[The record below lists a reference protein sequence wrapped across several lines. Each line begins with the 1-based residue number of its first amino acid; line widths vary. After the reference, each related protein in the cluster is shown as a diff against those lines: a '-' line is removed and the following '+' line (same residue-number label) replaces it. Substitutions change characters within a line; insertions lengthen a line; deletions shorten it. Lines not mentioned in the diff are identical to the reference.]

1 MWDEL
6 RNEMDDSGTVEY
18 GIFQRDRKPNAPIWR
33 RHKGAANF
41 RFKTVFNALF
51 ADKGA
56 RNACYG
62 RASYPKEQYANSE
75 NLLVP
80 YVATWLSTWDYGY
93 LVRASA
99 GDPEITIVST
109 SSLQEIHANS
119 EAKLTEQLA
128 ELFAKGA
135 ANYGVRLLGERSIR
149 IQ

>member
-1 MWDEL
+1 MWNEL

-33 RHKGAANF
+33 RHNGGVNF
-41 RFKTVFNALF
+41 RFNTVFNALF
-51 ADKGA
+51 AEKGA

-62 RASYPKEQYANSE
+62 RASYPKEQYASSE

-80 YVATWLSTWDYGY
+80 YVATWLSNWDYGY

-109 SSLQEIHANS
+109 SSLEEIQANS
-119 EAKLTEQLA
+119 EASLSEQLA
-128 ELFAKGA
+128 ELFAEGA
-135 ANYGVRLLGERSIR
+135 ASYGVRLLGERSIR